1 MSNSEPPINR
11 FAELIAGFGANVQPG
26 QIVELSASPGK
37 EQLARAI
44 AGAAY
49 RRGAKFVDYLHYDPW
64 MKRERVLHAPD
75 DALDFTPAWHGQRA
89 LQLGEERGAIISLSG
104 PDAPHLFEDLDPERV
119 GRDRYPSV
127 PEYLTVINDETV
139 NWCIAPCPTPGWA
152 EFVYPDAEPDEALA
166 KLWRDVIHI
175 CRLDEDDPIA
185 AWTERN
191 AELVGA
197 AGRLTDRH
205 FDAVHLE
212 GPGTDLIIGLLPSSK
227 WVGGGGQTVDG
238 VAHMANLPTE
248 EVFTSP
254 DPERVE
260 GVVRATK
267 PLFTSGKI
275 IEGLT
280 VRFEGGRAVS
290 IEAER
295 GAETLQAMSQRDEGG
310 SRLGEVALVD
320 KAGRIGP
327 LGTVFYDTLL
337 DENAASHIALGGAL
351 DYGAGEADRERLNRS
366 QIHVD
371 FMVGGPEVDVTGMT
385 ADGQRVPILRGQ
397 AWQV

>member
-152 EFVYPDAEPDEALA
+152 ELVYPDAEPDEALA

-191 AELVGA
+191 AELVSA

-205 FDAVHLE
+205 FHAVHLE
-212 GPGTDLIIGLLPSSK
+212 GPGTDLTIGLLPSSK
-227 WVGGGGQTVDG
+227 WAGGGGQTVDG

-267 PLFTSGKI
+267 PLFTSGQI

-295 GAETLQAMSQRDEGG
+295 GAETLQAMSQRDEGA

>member
-1 MSNSEPPINR
+1 MSNSEPPIDR

-26 QIVELSASPGK
+26 QTVELSATPGK
-37 EQLARAI
+37 EELARAI

-75 DALDFTPAWHGQRA
+75 DALDFTPPWHGERA
-89 LQLGEERGAIISLSG
+89 LQLGKSRGAIISLSG
-104 PDAPHLFEDLDPERV
+104 PPAPHLFEDLDPERV

-127 PEYLTVINDETV
+127 PEYLTVINDKTV
-139 NWCIAPCPTPGWA
+139 NWCIAPCPTPAWA
-152 EFVYPDAEPDEALA
+152 ELVYPDAEPDEALA
-166 KLWRDVIHI
+166 KLWGDVIHI

-185 AWTERN
+185 AWTARN
-191 AELVGA
+191 AELVSA
-197 AGRLTDRH
+197 AERMTERH

-212 GPGTDLIIGLLPSSK
+212 GPGTDLTIGLLPSSR
-227 WVGGGGQTVDG
+227 WIGGGGETVEG
-238 VAHMANLPTE
+238 VKHMPNLPTE
-248 EVFTSP
+248 EVFTCP
-254 DPERVE
+254 DPKRVE

-267 PLFTSGKI
+267 PLFTSGQI
-275 IEGLT
+275 IDGLT
-280 VRFEGGRAVS
+280 VRFEGGMAVS

-295 GAETLQAMSQRDEGG
+295 GAETLRALSQRDEGG
-310 SRLGEVALVD
+310 SRLGVVAIVD

-327 LGTVFYDTLL
+327 LETVFYDTLL

-351 DYGAGEADRERLNRS
+351 DYAAGDEDRERLNRS

-371 FMVGGPEVDVTGMT
+371 FMVGGPEVEVTGIA
-385 ADGQRVPILRGQ
+385 ADGQRVPILREA

>member
-197 AGRLTDRH
+197 AGRLTERH

-212 GPGTDLIIGLLPSSK
+212 GPGTDLTIGLLPSSK

-267 PLFTSGKI
+267 PLFTSGQI

-327 LGTVFYDTLL
+327 LVTVFYDTLL

-351 DYGAGEADRERLNRS
+351 DYGTGEADRKRLNRS